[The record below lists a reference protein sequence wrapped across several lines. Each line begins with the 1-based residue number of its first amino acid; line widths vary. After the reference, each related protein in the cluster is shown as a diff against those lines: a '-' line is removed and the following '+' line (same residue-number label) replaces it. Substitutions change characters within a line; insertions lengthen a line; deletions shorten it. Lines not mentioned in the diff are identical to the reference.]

1 MAEEKEQSKVKKVA
15 NRKEKCFVIM
25 PFNDPDGYS
34 PGHFLRVYNYILKP
48 AIEQAGY
55 EANRVDLERSTNL
68 IQEKILR
75 ELINAPMV
83 LCDLSSRNPNVL
95 FELGIRQAFDKP
107 VVLVKD
113 KITDRIFDISGL
125 TTTDYRSDCIVDEVE
140 EDVKNISQAIID
152 TKNDNHFNSLIKLIK
167 VNAATIESNVT
178 LKEQSDNDYN
188 VYMLRK
194 IYSMLDDLKDSIKPN
209 SVDNSQSLR
218 TSFYSQFTRL
228 RSSISSEIIKEEI
241 DVNFLSVCKEKVSSL
256 RGFIENNKYNMNVSE
271 EWVHTYF
278 MRLDKLEE
286 DIDLALQK
294 AI

>member
-15 NRKEKCFVIM
+15 NKKEKCFVIM
-25 PFNDPDGYS
+25 PFNDSDGYS

-271 EWVHTYF
+271 EWIRMYF

>member
-1 MAEEKEQSKVKKVA
+1 MEKETEIAKVKKVA
-15 NRKEKCFVIM
+15 NKKEKCFVIM
-25 PFNDPDGYS
+25 PFSDPDGYS

-48 AIEQAGY
+48 AIEKAGY
-55 EANRVDLERSTNL
+55 EADRVDFEKSTNL

-113 KITDRIFDISGL
+113 KITERIFDISGL
-125 TTTDYRSDCIVDEVE
+125 TTADYRNECIVDEVE
-140 EDVKNISQAIID
+140 EDVENISQAIIE

-167 VNAATIESNVT
+167 VNAATIEGTVSA
-178 LKEQSDNDYN
+178 KEQTEDDYN
-188 VYMLRK
+188 AYMLRR

-209 SVDNSQSLR
+209 SVDISQSLR
-218 TSFYSQFTRL
+218 ESFYRQFSNV
-228 RSSISSEIIKEEI
+228 RSLISNEIRKEKI
-241 DVNFLSVCKEKVSSL
+241 DVDFLSICKEKLSSV
-256 RGFIENNKYNMNVSE
+256 RGFLENNKYNMNVSE
-271 EWVHTYF
+271 AWAHTYF

-286 DIDLALQK
+286 SIDLALQK
-294 AI
+294 TI